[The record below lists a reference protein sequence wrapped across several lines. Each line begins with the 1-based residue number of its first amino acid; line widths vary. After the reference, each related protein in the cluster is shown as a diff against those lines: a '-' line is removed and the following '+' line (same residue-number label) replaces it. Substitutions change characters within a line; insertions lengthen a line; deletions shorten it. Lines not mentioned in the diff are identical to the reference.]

1 MLPKRFLRLPVGPD
15 TAKLTAL
22 DQKSKPARF
31 KNGADMPPSARKV
44 IDIALCSTLVWS
56 AAQHI
61 HFAGADPLCERLCP
75 HDALAVRRQS
85 SLGPFASVFV
95 QKPHFVFATL
105 SV

>member
-31 KNGADMPPSARKV
+31 KNGFGMHASLGQKGHRHN
-44 IDIALCSTLVWS
+44 ALLHLSLVGRS

-61 HFAGADPLCERLCP
+61 HFAG
-75 HDALAVRRQS
+75 V
-85 SLGPFASVFV
+85 
-95 QKPHFVFATL
+95 
-105 SV
+105 